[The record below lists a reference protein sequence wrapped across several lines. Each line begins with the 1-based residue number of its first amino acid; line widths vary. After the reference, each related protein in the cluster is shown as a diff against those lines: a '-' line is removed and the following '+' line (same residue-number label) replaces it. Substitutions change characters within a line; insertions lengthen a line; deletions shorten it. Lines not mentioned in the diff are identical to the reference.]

1 MYRRTSNTV
10 EPVWET
16 IMTTY
21 LESVIGIAS
30 EAGALLKDKFHQ
42 PHTIEYKGLINLVT
56 EADRASEEL
65 IISKIREMYPNHDIL
80 TEESKGIATGS
91 AFRWIIDPLDGTTNY
106 AHGYPVFC
114 VSVALE
120 KQGEI
125 CCGAV
130 YNPMLDEMFSAEKGA
145 GAFLNGRQIRV
156 SDTEDLSKSL
166 LTTGFP
172 YDVRDSEENN
182 LNHFNLMAVNVQAIR
197 RAGAAALD
205 MAYVAAGR
213 FDGFWELKLMPWDTA
228 AAWLLVEEAGGC
240 VTSLS
245 GRPFFLDAPHVL
257 ASNGR
262 IHRDMMDILMKARN
276 GAAL

>member
-1 MYRRTSNTV
+1 M
-10 EPVWET
+10 P
-16 IMTTY
+16 TY
-21 LESVIGIAS
+21 LESVIAIARQ
-30 EAGALLKDKFHQ
+30 AGGLLKDKFNQ

-56 EADRASEEL
+56 EADHASEEL
-65 IISKIREMYPNHDIL
+65 IISKIREIYPDHDIL
-80 TEESKGIATGS
+80 TEESKGIATGA

-125 CCGAV
+125 CFGAV
-130 YNPMLDEMFSAEKGA
+130 YNPMMDEMFSAEKGA
-145 GAFLNGRQIRV
+145 GAFLNGKRIRV

-166 LTTGFP
+166 LATGFP

-240 VTSLS
+240 VTALS

-257 ASNGR
+257 ASNGM
-262 IHRDMMDILMKARN
+262 IHRDMMDILMKARD
-276 GAAL
+276 GVAL